1 MSLLAY
7 LITLLATG
15 LIRRSRGGGLTEPG
29 TSRKPKRSG

>member
-15 LIRRSRGGGLTEPG
+15 LLWERSLVWPFPG
-29 TSRKPKRSG
+29 QFQ